1 MLAPPAEAIPTSEIH
16 SAAEE
21 LYCTINPFTGT
32 SPPNSVWA
40 LPPVTTVPLPS
51 VATAAAVLI
60 TGSGLCGPTG
70 VDTPC
75 ALVAAGACTG
85 TRLPLPSTAVDSDC
99 TVVLASL
106 TSSVMEPHSPLR
118 QAADKS
124 RKFRPRRGARP
135 KAH

>member
-1 MLAPPAEAIPTSEIH
+1 MLAPPAEATPTSEIH

-21 LYCTINPFTGT
+21 LFCTTNPFVGT
-32 SPPNSVWA
+32 VPPNSVWA
-40 LPPVTTVPLPS
+40 LPPVATVPLPS
-51 VATAAAVLI
+51 LATAPAVLI
-60 TGSGLCGPTG
+60 TGSGFSSPTG

-85 TRLPLPSTAVDSDC
+85 TRLPLPSTSVDSDC

-124 RKFRPRRGARP
+124 RKLRP
-135 KAH
+135 